1 MNDNMM
7 YLFLYFK
14 YLTSYIEQCCFY
26 LCYLIPQSKTFFIK
40 NEKCMCLFKDFN
52 NINIIQDEY
61 YSIIYNMTTKS
72 TQELA
77 EMLELQKN
85 EKN

>member
-1 MNDNMM
+1 
-7 YLFLYFK
+7 
-14 YLTSYIEQCCFY
+14 
-26 LCYLIPQSKTFFIK
+26 
-40 NEKCMCLFKDFN
+40 MCLFKDFN